1 MNLEQLCQTFVN
13 LRKRWPHDWPG
24 LPRVVSSAL
33 QQLGQAPGG
42 RLPPRSQSMFDC
54 VTSIAERIE
63 LDGAQ
68 KSKVSQEPSYHNRL
82 HIADTVVALTT
93 LLLAQRSNKGQ
104 SAPSLLTPHE
114 WQMFLA
120 ICSHDLFH
128 SGKINQFTS
137 QIEGQSVAS
146 LRPLMQKCGVFE
158 EDQKAVGHMILQ
170 TDPTLVKESHHKVR
184 GMAFDDSMLP
194 CQTVLVQEADIMAS
208 SMPGIGDDLTLQ
220 LSDEWRSVDPSRAM
234 SLLSKQSRIF
244 FLREFALFSSPAS
257 QSLGIQSVID
267 RQIKDLTQAIS

>member
-1 MNLEQLCQTFVN
+1 MDLQQLCQTFVS

-24 LPRVVSSAL
+24 LPRVVNSAL
-33 QQLGQAPGG
+33 LKLGHAPGA
-42 RLPPRSQSMFDC
+42 RLPPRSQSMLDC
-54 VTSIAERIE
+54 VTLIAKLVEH
-63 LDGAQ
+63 DGAK
-68 KSKVSQEPSYHNRL
+68 KSKISKEPSYHNRL

-93 LLLAQRSNKGQ
+93 LLLAQRGNNGP
-104 SAPSLLTPHE
+104 SATASLTAHE

-137 QIEGQSVAS
+137 EIEGQSVAA

-158 EDQKAVGHMILQ
+158 EDQKAVGHLILQ
-170 TDPTLVKESHHKVR
+170 TDPTLVKESHQKVR
-184 GMAFDDSMLP
+184 GMAFDASVLP

-208 SMPGIGDDLTLQ
+208 SIPGIGDDLTLQ
-220 LSDEWRSVDPSRAM
+220 LSDEWRSVDPSRSK
-234 SLLSKQSRIF
+234 SLLSRQSRIF
-244 FLREFALFSSPAS
+244 FLKEFALFSSPAS